1 VTEARV
7 DGIVMSVLTRAIAA
21 GTPLLLGTLGE
32 ILSER
37 SGVMNLGV
45 EGMMAMGA
53 ISSFIVA
60 LNTGSVALALSAA
73 VAAAMLAALIHAAL
87 SISFRANQV
96 VSGLAIT
103 MMGLGISGIWGKAF
117 IGRPLTTRLPVIA
130 IPLLHGIPVIGRLL
144 FTGTP
149 LFFAGIA
156 LGILLWLFLS
166 RTSWGIAIRS
176 VGENPRASEAQGIDV
191 ALVRYLCT
199 VAGGAFSGLAGAH
212 LSLSYAASWTEGM
225 SGGRGWIVV
234 ALTIFSLWK
243 PLRAFAG
250 AFLFGGIFVLQ
261 YLLQPLGIS
270 PNLLAMTPYLF
281 TLAVLVAMG
290 AWKGR
295 RHLAA
300 PAALGEAYTRGE
312 R

>member
-1 VTEARV
+1 V
-7 DGIVMSVLTRAIAA
+7 DGIVITVLGRAIMA

-32 ILSER
+32 ILTER
-37 SGVMNLGV
+37 AGILNLGV

-60 LNTGSVALALSAA
+60 FKTGSVALAVAAA
-73 VAAAMLAALIHAAL
+73 VAAAMLAALAHAVVSVSL
-87 SISFRANQV
+87 RANQV
-96 VSGLAIT
+96 VSGLALT
-103 MMGLGISGIWGKAF
+103 MLGLGISGIWGKAF
-117 IGRPLTTRLPVIA
+117 IGRPLPARMPVLEL
-130 IPLLHGIPVIGRLL
+130 PLLHRIPVVGELL
-144 FTGTP
+144 FGGTP
-149 LFFAGIA
+149 LFYAGIV
-156 LGILLWLFLS
+156 LGVLLWLFLS
-166 RTSWGIAIRS
+166 RTSWGIAVRS
-176 VGENPRASEAQGIDV
+176 VGENPRASESQGINV
-191 ALVRYLCT
+191 SLVRYLCT

-212 LSLSYAASWTEGM
+212 LALSYSASWSEGM
-225 SGGRGWIVV
+225 VGGRGWIVV
-234 ALTIFSLWK
+234 ALTIFSVWK
-243 PLRAFAG
+243 PLRAFGG

-270 PNLLAMTPYLF
+270 PNVLAMTPYLF
-281 TLAVLVAMG
+281 TLVVLLAMG

>member
-1 VTEARV
+1 VE
-7 DGIVMSVLTRAIAA
+7 GIIMAVLGRTIVA

-32 ILSER
+32 ILAER
-37 SGVMNLGV
+37 AGVLNLGI

-60 LNTGSVALALSAA
+60 FTTGSVVLALLAA
-73 VAAAMLAALIHAAL
+73 VAAAMVAALLHAAVSVSL
-87 SISFRANQV
+87 RANQV
-96 VSGLAIT
+96 VSGLAVT
-103 MMGLGISGIWGKAF
+103 MLGLGISGIWGKAY
-117 IGRPLTTRLPVIA
+117 IGRPLQTRMPVVE
-130 IPLLHGIPVIGRLL
+130 IPLLGRIPVVGEIL

-149 LFFAGIA
+149 LFYGAIL

-166 RTSWGIAIRS
+166 RTSWGIAVRS

-191 ALVRYLCT
+191 SLVRYLCT

-212 LSLSYAASWTEGM
+212 LSLSYATSWTEGVV
-225 SGGRGWIVV
+225 GGRGWIVV
-234 ALTIFSLWK
+234 ALTIFSVWK

-281 TLAVLVAMG
+281 TLAVLVGMG

-300 PAALGEAYTRGE
+300 PAALGDAYTRGE